1 MFVYLSNKRQIN
13 GLSVF
18 RIVYAKFKKIDFDT
32 DKTVYDINIISK
44 SNQRKS

>member
-1 MFVYLSNKRQIN
+1 MYLSTKLQIS
-13 GLSVF
+13 GSSVF

-32 DKTVYDINIISK
+32 DKTVHDINIISK